1 MRAHLQLQSLQR
13 QLRVQNEALERR
25 VAERTRELAQAN
37 ARLLELG
44 RLKDDFVRMISFE
57 IRTPATGVLG
67 IGELLL
73 DLCPASEEARQY
85 GDLFKKSGLRLRQ
98 LIEDAALIADMEKQP
113 SPNKLD
119 GHAPDDKCQL
129 SKQNEVNETYIVVVK
144 PDINYRLS

>member
-57 IRTPATGVLG
+57 IRTP
-67 IGELLL
+67 
-73 DLCPASEEARQY
+73 
-85 GDLFKKSGLRLRQ
+85 
-98 LIEDAALIADMEKQP
+98 DA
-113 SPNKLD
+113 
-119 GHAPDDKCQL
+119 GGGAP
-129 SKQNEVNETYIVVVK
+129 T
-144 PDINYRLS
+144 R